1 MRGLCWLFPACPER
15 ALAHVRR
22 ARSESSVP
30 VYVEFTRLRT
40 APAPRAL
47 IREALPGPAHPS
59 DPPRGNPRDQGE
71 VGHITG
77 HDRTGS
83 AQRPITHPATTTE
96 RAPSDA
102 PARTRTPLASQS
114 AGLFSFPVT
123 STERGKRS
131 LVSTAAGPMNTSSSS
146 RAGS

>member
-77 HDRTGS
+77 HDRTGRDRKS
-83 AQRPITHPATTTE
+83 
-96 RAPSDA
+96 
-102 PARTRTPLASQS
+102 TRL
-114 AGLFSFPVT
+114 
-123 STERGKRS
+123 
-131 LVSTAAGPMNTSSSS
+131 NSSHVEISY
-146 RAGS
+146 AV